1 MSEKK
6 YSIAVFFGG
15 FSTEY
20 SVSLE
25 SAYSVIC
32 NLDPQKYIPLPIGIS
47 REGKWYY
54 FAGDYQK
61 IPADTWL
68 NETDCTPVL
77 LSPSRD
83 DAALYLFERNG
94 VRTLSV
100 DLALPVLHGK
110 NGEDGTLQGLIELA
124 GIPLV
129 GCGVLA
135 SALCMDKDRAHKLAS
150 LAGILT
156 PRSITFQKNY
166 DAKEIQAFGESVGY
180 PLFVKPVK
188 SGSSYGITK
197 VKCAEE
203 LLDAVTY
210 AFGFDNEVTVEEN
223 IEGFEVGCAV
233 MGNEELFVGEVDEI
247 EIPGGFFDFTEKY
260 NLINSS
266 IYVPARI
273 SPALSDR
280 IKETSK
286 ILYKTLACEGFA
298 RVDMFVTPDEKIYF
312 NEINTIP
319 GFTEHSRYPGM
330 MKAAGLSFG
339 QVLDKLIVY
348 ALNK

>member
-6 YSIAVFFGG
+6 RNVAVFFGG

-32 NLDPQKYIPLPIGIS
+32 NLDPQKYHPLPIGIS
-47 REGKWYY
+47 QEGRWYY
-54 FAGDYQK
+54 FEGDVSK

-68 NETDCTPVL
+68 NDSDCTPVL
-77 LSPSRD
+77 LSPSRND
-83 DAALYLFERNG
+83 SALYLLSKDG

-110 NGEDGTLQGLIELA
+110 NGEDGTIQGLIELA

-156 PRSITFQKNY
+156 PRSITFKK
-166 DAKEIQAFGESVGY
+166 DFDTKEIEAFGHSVGY

-197 VKCAEE
+197 VKSPEA
-203 LLDAVTY
+203 LLEAVAY
-210 AFGFDNEVTVEEN
+210 AFGFDNEVIIEEN

-233 MGNEELFVGEVDEI
+233 MGNDELFVGEVDEI

-260 NLINSS
+260 NLINSA

-273 SPALSDR
+273 SPALSER
-280 IKETSK
+280 VKETSR

-330 MKAAGLSFG
+330 MKAAGLGFS
-339 QVLDKLIVY
+339 QVLDKLIEF
-348 ALNK
+348 ALSK